1 MAGDDTIPNGA
12 WNGRGGWG
20 WGWGGGGGGIVL
32 PRLKFYLD

>member
-20 WGWGGGGGGIVL
+20 WGWGGGIVL
-32 PRLKFYLD
+32 KFKFTI